1 MAFIPSS
8 LRPQARQV
16 LLPTVSW
23 AGRLGQNIR
32 LEANQMA
39 IRFTMPMPAEEHVA
53 FAYSPLLE
61 AVLSL
66 HVLAEPK
73 HHPAQHRWVRLAAR
87 FPAGLKRQIDALGFV
102 FRSYIPEFVFP
113 GAGGGFPAFEAELGQ
128 LDSLPTELVALE
140 FSRPLR
146 GGTASRD
153 PAALSDK
160 RVREEIT
167 VAAAALTRPARQ
179 LALLLLDDPVR
190 LLQRFQ
196 ALLHDYWEHAFEA
209 EWSRIEDSLADAVSA
224 AGHDIAAR
232 GVRAALR
239 GVSAELRVSQ
249 ADDAVSLSL
258 ARPHDHQLR
267 LSPGQRLVLVPSW
280 YVWPHV
286 RANCDPPWPFGLVY
300 PAPAVREEGQV
311 QIPPGE
317 LLRVLRAL
325 ADDTRLRLLS
335 LAAQQPRS
343 TQELAPLLHISQAT
357 CSKHLRV
364 LAEAG
369 LLHGRRDG
377 YYVLYSL
384 DRTRL
389 AQLQPS
395 ITGFLTGDGGVRG
408 Q

>member
-1 MAFIPSS
+1 MP
-8 LRPQARQV
+8 
-16 LLPTVSW
+16 
-23 AGRLGQNIR
+23 
-32 LEANQMA
+32 
-39 IRFTMPMPAEEHVA
+39 IRFTLPVPAEEHVA

-73 HHPAQHRWVRLAAR
+73 HHPVQHRWVRQAAR
-87 FPAGLKRQIDALGFV
+87 FPAGLKRQIDTLGFA
-102 FRSYIPEFVFP
+102 FRSYLPEFVFP
-113 GAGGGFPAFEAELGQ
+113 GPGGGFPAFEAELAQ
-128 LDSLPTELVALE
+128 LDGLPAELVALE

-146 GGTASRD
+146 GGTAPRD
-153 PAALSDK
+153 PAALKDPS
-160 RVREEIT
+160 VRDEIAA
-167 VAAAALTRPARQ
+167 AAAALPPPACQLARLVIDDPAR
-179 LALLLLDDPVR
+179 LLE
-190 LLQRFQ
+190 RFR
-196 ALLHDYWEHAFEA
+196 ALLHDYWEHAFRA

-224 AGHDIAAR
+224 AGRDIAAR
-232 GVRAALR
+232 GVGAALA
-239 GVSAELRVSQ
+239 GVSAELRIST
-249 ADDAVSLSL
+249 ADGAVSLSL

-267 LSPGQRLVLVPSW
+267 LAPGQHLVLVPSR

-286 RANCDPPWPFGLVY
+286 RANCDAPWPLGLVY

-311 QIPPGE
+311 QIPPSE
-317 LLRVLRAL
+317 MLRVLRAL

-335 LAAQQPRS
+335 VVAQRPRS
-343 TQELAPLLHISQAT
+343 TQELAPLLHISDAT

-389 AQLQPS
+389 ACLQPS
-395 ITGFLTGDGGVRG
+395 ITAFLAADGAATGPPLDQPGAHPG
-408 Q
+408 